1 MGFLGTALFYASA
14 VFYPSS
20 RIPAPIYDYLKFNPV
35 LQAIELSRDVLLWN
49 MALDFEKLV
58 YLYVVGLLSMV
69 AGYFSFQWMRSGF
82 ADVL

>member
-1 MGFLGTALFYASA
+1 MGFLGQVVFYASA

-20 RIPAPIYDYLKFNPV
+20 RIPEPIYAWLKYNPV

-49 MALDFEKLV
+49 IPMEIDKLA
-58 YLYVVGLLSMV
+58 YLYIVGLIAL
-69 AGYFSFQWMRSGF
+69 GLGFLCFQGLRKGF